1 MKSKILV
8 VDDEKNIRDI
18 FSLLLVERGYL
29 VECAVD
35 AASGLAKAASFGP
48 DVLLLDMNLPDRPG
62 IDVLSHVRE
71 ILPRCRTII
80 ITAYGTIKNAVEA
93 TKLGAFAYLEK
104 PVDNEELLLMIARAL
119 ELSRLE
125 AEVEELKTELTSR
138 YSFANIVGT
147 SGVMNSVFQ
156 MMHKVAR
163 VDGTVLITGES
174 GTGKELVA
182 RAIHFAGPRK
192 DGPFVVVNCGAIP
205 RDLIESEFFGHIK
218 GAFTDAKSET
228 TGKFE
233 LAHKGTIFLDE
244 IGDLSHDAQV
254 KLLRALGEREIVKV
268 GGTKTIPIDV
278 RVVAATN
285 KHLDEEIKTGRF
297 REDLFFRLAVLSIH
311 LPPLRE
317 RLADIP
323 LLCEHFLKKYD
334 AELKKKTRRVSE
346 KALKRMESYGWPG
359 NVRELENVVYEAMV
373 MGEGTVLDEK
383 DLPARIREAVGMAAG
398 AGAGANSNANGGTA
412 DPSGAAGTTTDGSLR
427 GAAQAAAENAENALI
442 ERALRDS
449 GGNRTLA
456 ARALGVSRK
465 TLFNKMRAL
474 KITGRAGS
482 SRRD

>member
-8 VDDEKNIRDI
+8 IDDEKNIRDI
-18 FSLLLVERGYL
+18 FTLLLVERGYI
-29 VECAVD
+29 VECA
-35 AASGLAKAASFGP
+35 ANAGSGLAKAASFGP

-62 IDVLSHVRE
+62 IEVLSHVRE

-119 ELSRLE
+119 ELRRLE

-138 YSFANIVGT
+138 FSFQNIVGT

-218 GAFTDAKSET
+218 GAFTDAKTET

-278 RVVAATN
+278 RVIAATN
-285 KHLDEEIKTGRF
+285 KHLDEEIKSGRF

-311 LPPLRE
+311 LPPLRD
-317 RLADIP
+317 RRADIP
-323 LLCEHFLKKYD
+323 LLCEHFLKKYG
-334 AELKKKTRRVSE
+334 AELKKRIGGVSE
-346 KALKRMESYGWPG
+346 KALGRMGNYGWPG

-373 MGEGTVLDEK
+373 MGESTMLNEK
-383 DLPARIREAVGMAAG
+383 DLPARIREAGEAGGPAG
-398 AGAGANSNANGGTA
+398 AGGGANAGAATQ
-412 DPSGAAGTTTDGSLR
+412 PGADGSLR
-427 GAAQAAAENAENALI
+427 GAAQAAAENAEKALI

-456 ARALGVSRK
+456 ARTLGVSRK
-465 TLFNKMRAL
+465 TLFNKMKAL
-474 KITGRAGS
+474 GIASRSGS
-482 SRRD
+482 SPRG